1 MASREACHFRCPR
14 RVPYRVVGLRQVTV
28 FGKFSWTCIHTWCLT
43 NIQDTA
49 PPITGQIK
57 EILQDINAENSK
69 LVLLDI
75 FQVNEMRHEFFGMP
89 ILSRRLD
96 EVSLVLIQSKVL
108 SHIMLWSSKLNRPS
122 GCLIFL

>member
-28 FGKFSWTCIHTWCLT
+28 FGKFSWTCIHTWYLT

-89 ILSRRLD
+89 ILSRQLD
-96 EVSLVLIQSKVL
+96 DVSLVLVMGNS
-108 SHIMLWSSKLNRPS
+108 R
-122 GCLIFL
+122 